1 MIFESSDGFR
11 MFFSHW
17 EINLYDVSM
26 LCANLEKLVMSV
38 LRLIWGGQSLSLFQ
52 AMLCLQKNNMQRG
65 VMHNIQSCQGVGEV
79 LKGFETNLGE
89 MSHPCC
95 IKAPRENQRLLKM
108 PNSLGGWSLGPS
120 FPSSGSSV
128 CHSYGLN
135 LLTRNKTTLTPM
147 QAKTMHIQISQAR
160 GSKKEN
166 TPGLD
171 F

>member
-1 MIFESSDGFR
+1 MIFESSDGFH
-11 MFFSHW
+11 MFLFQW
-17 EINLYDVSM
+17 EINLYEASI

-38 LRLIWGGQSLSLFQ
+38 FRLIWGVKSLSLFQ
-52 AMLCLQKNNMQRG
+52 VMLCLQNKNIQRE
-65 VMHNIQSCQGVGEV
+65 VMHNIQNYQGVGEE

>member
-1 MIFESSDGFR
+1 MI
-11 MFFSHW
+11 
-17 EINLYDVSM
+17 I
-26 LCANLEKLVMSV
+26 
-38 LRLIWGGQSLSLFQ
+38 LRLIWELQVFSVFQ
-52 AMLCLQKNNMQRG
+52 GMLWFQEKDTQRD
-65 VMHNIQSCQGVGEV
+65 VLHNTQTYWGIGEE
-79 LKGFETNLGE
+79 LKSFETNLGE

-128 CHSYGLN
+128 CHSQGLN